1 MDNQINSKKRDYNL
15 LNAQELQWKLKSKA
29 DFVTYLDQHRE
40 YLCLFMPDP
49 LVVQYYLPPEDV
61 INKDFLKEVLA
72 GEKLLFK
79 KTEVNYIA
87 VPHYDELSVKN
98 LWPEVKKDGKFLQYF
113 PSVYPKGKGP
123 PRKYFFDV
131 LNTVMPEYLSMIL
144 NHANEAR
151 MAADGEKMQNQSI
164 HISPFWEQ
172 ELKALPYLS
181 SKYLFSLEILS
192 TLGTNCF

>member
-49 LVVQYYLPPEDV
+49 PVVQYYLPPEDV

-87 VPHYDELSVKN
+87 VPH
-98 LWPEVKKDGKFLQYF
+98 
-113 PSVYPKGKGP
+113 
-123 PRKYFFDV
+123 
-131 LNTVMPEYLSMIL
+131 
-144 NHANEAR
+144 
-151 MAADGEKMQNQSI
+151 
-164 HISPFWEQ
+164 
-172 ELKALPYLS
+172 
-181 SKYLFSLEILS
+181 
-192 TLGTNCF
+192 